1 MLWQQSRMTR
11 TAGLSQSPFRVRA
24 VSQTPVPAAIHDGL
38 AVEKFGRHRGKV
50 FRTVRT
56 RDGQIR
62 SSSVKEPRGGST
74 DMSDSEAFDLG
85 WMMSAEWPR
94 NENSFGEVRVVDL
107 FAGCGGL
114 SLGVWEACRALGL
127 SMTAVMAVD
136 LDSRTLE
143 TYRLNFPEAEIVAS
157 AVEELLDG
165 DVGTPLTLN
174 ERRLRRELGPVDI
187 LIGGPPCQGHSDLN
201 NHTRRQDP
209 RNQLYLRM
217 ARFCEVIRPDH
228 VVIENVPGVLRDK
241 FGSAEQTWSTLSDL
255 GYRVSTG
262 TVNAADVGVA
272 QSRKRNFTLASLA
285 VEPSIEQAVT
295 DVRVARRT
303 VDWAIFDL
311 LDRYDESTIFDSSPV
326 PTGETLDRI
335 NYLFD
340 NDVFDL
346 PNDLRPDC
354 HRLKSHSY
362 VSNYGRM
369 LGDRPAQTITTG
381 FGVMGKG
388 RFVSPHERRTITPHE
403 AARIQSFPDF
413 FEFVEGS
420 RTVMQKVIG
429 NAVPPKLGYAVGLHL
444 LR

>member
-1 MLWQQSRMTR
+1 M
-11 TAGLSQSPFRVRA
+11 
-24 VSQTPVPAAIHDGL
+24 SQTPVPAATQDDL
-38 AVEKFGRHRGKV
+38 PVEDFGRHRGNV
-50 FRTVRT
+50 IRAVRT
-56 RDGQIR
+56 RNGQIR
-62 SSSVKEPRGGST
+62 SSSVMEPSGWST
-74 DMSDSEAFDLG
+74 VMSDSEAFDLG
-85 WMMSAEWPR
+85 WMMSAGWPR
-94 NENSFGEVRVVDL
+94 NESPLGEVRVVDL

-127 SMTAVMAVD
+127 SMTSVLGVD

-143 TYRLNFPEAEIVAS
+143 TYGLNFPEAEIVARS
-157 AVEELLDG
+157 VEELLDG
-165 DVGTPLTLN
+165 EVGTSLTLN

-187 LIGGPPCQGHSDLN
+187 VIGGPPCQGHSSLN

-241 FGSAEQTWSTLSDL
+241 FGSAEKTWCALSDL
-255 GYRVSTG
+255 GYQVSTG

-272 QSRKRNFTLASLA
+272 QSRRRNFTLASLA
-285 VEPSIEQAVT
+285 IEPSIEQAIA

-303 VDWAIFDL
+303 VDWAIVDL
-311 LDRYDESTIFDSSPV
+311 LNRYDESTVFDSSPV
-326 PTGETLDRI
+326 PKGETLDRI

-346 PNDLRPDC
+346 PDDLRPDC

-413 FEFVEGS
+413 FEFAES
-420 RTVMQKVIG
+420 NRTVMQKVIG
-429 NAVPPKLGYAVGLHL
+429 NAVPPKLGYAVGFHL